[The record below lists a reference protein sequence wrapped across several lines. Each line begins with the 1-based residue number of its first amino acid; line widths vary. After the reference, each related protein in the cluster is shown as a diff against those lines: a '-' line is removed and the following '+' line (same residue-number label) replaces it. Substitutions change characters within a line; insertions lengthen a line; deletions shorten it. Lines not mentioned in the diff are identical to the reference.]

1 MKKRILGLALACVLG
16 MACLTGCGN
25 NAPAQDATDPAG
37 NVSAENEASG
47 DTTGAQD
54 QTDDAGTAT
63 EATITVEVVHA
74 DESTKEFT
82 YTTTE
87 EMLGAVLLAE
97 ELVVGEQTEYG
108 LMISEVDGEQAIY
121 EVDNA
126 YWGLMI
132 NGEYAQTGVDSTPVE
147 DGSTYSLVYT
157 PAE

>member
-1 MKKRILGLALACVLG
+1 MKKRILGLALVCVLG
-16 MACLTGCGN
+16 LACLAGCGN
-25 NAPAQDATDPAG
+25 NAPTQDATDPAG
-37 NVSAENEASG
+37 SISAEN
-47 DTTGAQD
+47 
-54 QTDDAGTAT
+54 

-97 ELVVGEQTEYG
+97 ELVVGEETEYG